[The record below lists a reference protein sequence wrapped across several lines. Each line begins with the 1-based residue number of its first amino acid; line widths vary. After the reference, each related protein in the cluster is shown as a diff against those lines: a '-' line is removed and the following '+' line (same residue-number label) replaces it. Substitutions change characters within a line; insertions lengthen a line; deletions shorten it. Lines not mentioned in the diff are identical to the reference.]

1 MNIRV
6 KLFASLR
13 EAAGRTTIDLTLPDG
28 ATVAD
33 ALAALDGQLRPASQG
48 TRVAVA
54 INRRYVEPNTG
65 LREGDEL
72 ALLPP
77 VSGGQET
84 TRLFEMTDGPI
95 SLDDVASRVR
105 APTHGAITVFAG
117 VVRGETGALTTD
129 YLEYETYPE
138 MAEAVFAQIADEV
151 RQRWPDISSIAI
163 VHRTGRMNVGEASV
177 VIAIAAAHRADTFDA
192 CHYAIDRLKA
202 IAPIWKKEV
211 GPDGTFWV
219 GAG

>member
-219 GAG
+219 

>member
-151 RQRWPDISSIAI
+151 RQRWPDISSLAI

-219 GAG
+219 

>member
-13 EAAGRTTIDLTLPDG
+13 EAAGRTTIDLTLPDD

-33 ALAALDGQLRPASQG
+33 ALAALDGQLRLTARG
-48 TRVAVA
+48 TRVALAV
-54 INRRYVEPNTG
+54 NRRYVEPDAG
-65 LREGDEL
+65 LRDGDEL

-84 TRLFEMTDGPI
+84 ARLFEVTAAPI
-95 SLDDVASRVR
+95 SLDDVATRVR
-105 APTHGAITVFAG
+105 APAHGAITVFAG

-129 YLEYETYPE
+129 YLEYEAYPE

-151 RQRWPDISSIAI
+151 RQRWPVVTAVAI
-163 VHRTGRMNVGEASV
+163 VHRSGRMEVGEASV
-177 VIAIAAAHRADTFDA
+177 VIAVAAAHRADTFDA

-211 GPDGTFWV
+211 GPDGTFW
-219 GAG
+219 G

>member
-48 TRVAVA
+48 RRVAVA

-151 RQRWPDISSIAI
+151 RQRWPDISSLAI

-219 GAG
+219 

>member
-48 TRVAVA
+48 TPVAVA

-219 GAG
+219 